1 MLCSMTRKAR
11 SNMAVYCHM
20 EHIAAASTSTAD
32 VIGRAK
38 KICKCLKQASFVA
51 YIDFMLDVY
60 EL

>member
-1 MLCSMTRKAR
+1 MLNDSKGAKQY
-11 SNMAVYCHM
+11 MAVYCHM

-60 EL
+60 